1 MGKTGAPKEISNGH
15 ETIKSMQKKK
25 AGAGWR
31 EHAARRVR
39 DFVLSLAGLV
49 FLSPLMA
56 AVALVIWV
64 DSPGAG
70 PVFVQRRVGLH
81 GKTFSLLKFRTMCAG
96 AEEEL
101 AGLLDQNEM
110 NGPVFKM
117 RHDPR
122 ITRVG
127 RFLRRSGLDELP
139 QLINVLA
146 GDMSLVGPRP
156 ALPREVERYGPYERQ
171 RLCVL
176 PGITCYW
183 QIQPNRNEMAFQDWM
198 ELDMRYIRERSLRV
212 DWGILLR
219 TFGAVLRMQGM

>member
-1 MGKTGAPKEISNGH
+1 MRHGS
-15 ETIKSMQKKK
+15 
-25 AGAGWR
+25 
-31 EHAARRVR
+31 VR

-156 ALPREVERYGPYERQ
+156 RCPGKWSGMALMSASACACCLGSHAIGRSSQTAMKWRFRTGWSWTCATSGRE
-171 RLCVL
+171 
-176 PGITCYW
+176 
-183 QIQPNRNEMAFQDWM
+183 A
-198 ELDMRYIRERSLRV
+198 
-212 DWGILLR
+212 
-219 TFGAVLRMQGM
+219 